1 MGLIDHGL
9 SLGLPHTVIMGPWGL
24 KWLGWPSV
32 LAILDH
38 G

>member
-24 KWLGWPSV
+24 KWLG
-32 LAILDH
+32 LAMLDH